1 MNSEVIWTIFCAI
14 VLCFGSLL
22 ASRALSWVFGRK
34 AKDPSLLWFWGTIPR
49 MGVPLIGIAMV
60 LAILPFDTAVV
71 FTIATLS
78 TYLVILAI
86 EAGVAVAA
94 LRRRS

>member
-1 MNSEVIWTIFCAI
+1 
-14 VLCFGSLL
+14 
-22 ASRALSWVFGRK
+22 
-34 AKDPSLLWFWGTIPR
+34 

-86 EAGVAVAA
+86 EAGVAMAA